1 MDLSKQ
7 PTETKEAIK
16 TPLAW
21 KCTADGNH
29 WKQSKEKKCRYCL
42 PIYDKNEL
50 EEKIMYVRS
59 VTSGSALPA
68 KTVKKSLW
76 REFFF
81 LPHILVEYEGTSL
94 KGTINRTKWVRP
106 SDIVY

>member
-1 MDLSKQ
+1 MIVFINL
-7 PTETKEAIK
+7 
-16 TPLAW
+16 LATNGFN
-21 KCTADGNH
+21 KPPSVTRSVC
-29 WKQSKEKKCRYCL
+29 YIL
-42 PIYDKNEL
+42 L
-50 EEKIMYVRS
+50 EKIMYVRS

-81 LPHILVEYEGTSL
+81 LPHILVEYEGTGL